1 MDDNPQNIFAKA
13 SFILL
18 NGKQIPEQQT
28 RDIAIHAY
36 ISCVRKRE
44 GKNPLLSFSW
54 ACFFPTGIQFL

>member
-36 ISCVRKRE
+36 ISRVREGE

-54 ACFFPTGIQFL
+54 ASFFPTGVKLL